1 MLKLD
6 LNPPKDQ
13 LRQFAWIS
21 LFAFPA
27 IGWLVLH
34 LWHGTSTTP
43 AWILTGVGL
52 AVFAAQFVFP
62 PLVRVVFVG
71 LMLIAVPLG
80 LVLSTI
86 VLALIYYGL
95 FTPVAL
101 AFRVAGRDKLNRRL
115 DPNAR
120 SYWVERKTDIPPAR
134 YLRMY

>member
-43 AWILTGVGL
+43 SWILTGVGL
-52 AVFAAQFVFP
+52 AVFASQFVCLP
-62 PLVRVVFVG
+62 VVRIVFVG

-86 VLALIYYGL
+86 VLGIIYYGL
-95 FTPVAL
+95 FTPVAFF
-101 AFRVAGRDKLNRRL
+101 FRLRGRDKLNRRL
-115 DPNAR
+115 DPDAR
-120 SYWVERKTDIPPAR
+120 TYWVKRKTDIPPAR

>member
-6 LNPPKDQ
+6 LNPPPSQ

-43 AWILTGVGL
+43 AWILTAVG
-52 AVFAAQFVFP
+52 AGVFASQFVLP
-62 PLVRVVFVG
+62 AAVRVVFVG
-71 LMLIAVPLG
+71 LMLVAVPLG
-80 LVLSTI
+80 IVLSTI
-86 VLALIYYGL
+86 VLALIYYGM

-101 AFRVAGRDKLNRRL
+101 LFRVMGRDKLKRRL
-115 DPNAR
+115 DPQAR
-120 SYWVERKTDIPPAR
+120 SYWVERKTDIPAAR